1 MAIDDL
7 DRRFDY
13 YPPRD
18 ERTVWAYEVVRAA
31 CLDVACTFNVL
42 LPDGREKSAAVAK
55 LEEAMMW
62 GSAAIARNGGPAA

>member
-1 MAIDDL
+1 
-7 DRRFDY
+7 
-13 YPPRD
+13 
-18 ERTVWAYEVVRAA
+18 
-31 CLDVACTFNVL
+31 LDVACTFNVL